1 MNPLLIEAL
10 FGLGAKALDVV
21 LTKKK
26 KDVIASEKPKF
37 DPNATTII
45 QHTKAVA
52 AHEAGGRQIA
62 PVKSAVI
69 TGVSVALY
77 VAMSAGYFSPASVQC
92 MIDAAQEAEAKVIE
106 QQAK

>member
-1 MNPLLIEAL
+1 MNPLIIETL
-10 FGLGAKALDVV
+10 FSLGAKALDTV

-26 KDVIASEKPKF
+26 KDVIQNTKPKF
-37 DPNATTII
+37 DPNQTTMAK
-45 QHTKAVA
+45 HAKAVA
-52 AHEAGGRQIA
+52 AHEAEGRQLA
-62 PVKSAVI
+62 PVKSVI
-69 TGVSVALY
+69 VTGVSIAAY